1 MTIPPRYTAEPDG
14 PLKRFADRVG
24 SRVDLVLIAALVV
37 GVAVRVWEF
46 GSIPPG
52 LNQDEASTAY
62 DAFSILNYGVDR
74 SGFHIPLVL
83 NSWGSGMYALASYL
97 EMPFLAAFGLSITA
111 ARMAFLVAGVVAI
124 PVFFSLLRESVD
136 LRTARI
142 GAVLLAISPWH
153 IMISRWGLDSNMF
166 PFMFL
171 LGAACLVRSVKSE
184 RWLIP
189 AFALIA
195 LSLYGYGT
203 AYIAVPVFLGLCLA
217 YGIRHELWRIA
228 TVAWSVAAF
237 TVVALPIALYVM
249 INRFGWD
256 SIETPLFSIPRL
268 TGVPRFES
276 MSNIDVVD
284 NLWVAIKL
292 FTTQNDGLIWNSV
305 PYFGIMYVFSTVLA
319 VPGLAI
325 LCYRIYSK
333 NTQKEFDPSFV
344 LVAWSFAAI
353 VLCAF
358 LSMNINR
365 ANIAM
370 FPFIA
375 CTAVT
380 VSALWKHRWAVVVLG
395 AAFAIS
401 FAAFLHTYFGSYRS
415 EAAGAFYSSF
425 GEAIKYAAAQ
435 TQGQICVTGD
445 VNMPYIFV
453 LFNTEADPREFA
465 ATVRY
470 DNPGAEFQ
478 QVGSFDRY
486 TFGLNRC
493 PESTDVVIATNAEAQ
508 QIQAPGF
515 TPRAFERYTV
525 FTRDS

>member
-1 MTIPPRYTAEPDG
+1 MTIPRYGVEPSG
-14 PLKRFADRVG
+14 LKRFSEQVG
-24 SRVDLVLIAALVV
+24 GRVDLVLIAALVV
-37 GVAVRVWEF
+37 GALVRIWDF

-74 SGFHIPLVL
+74 NGFHIPLVL

-97 EMPFLAAFGLSITA
+97 QMPFIGVFGLSITS
-111 ARMAFLVAGVVAI
+111 ARLVFLVAGLVAI
-124 PVFFSLLRESVD
+124 PVFFYLLRESVD

-153 IMISRWGLDSNMF
+153 IMVSRWGLDSNLF
-166 PFMFL
+166 PFVFL
-171 LGAACLVRSVKSE
+171 LGAACLVRSVKCE

-203 AYIAVPVFLGLCLA
+203 AYIAVPVFLVLCLA
-217 YGIRHELWRIA
+217 YGIWHKLWRAA
-228 TVAWSVAAF
+228 TIAWSIAAF
-237 TVVALPIALYVM
+237 TLVAVPIALYVM
-249 INRFGWD
+249 INRFGWN

-276 MSNIDVVD
+276 MSNVDVID
-284 NLWVAIKL
+284 NLGVAIKL
-292 FTTQNDGLIWNSV
+292 FVTQDDGLIWNSI
-305 PYFGIMYVFSTVLA
+305 PYFGIMYVFSTALA

-325 LCYRIYSK
+325 LCYRIFAR
-333 NTQKEFDPSFV
+333 NGINQFDPAFV
-344 LVAWSFAAI
+344 MVAWSFAAMA
-353 VLCAF
+353 LCAF
-358 LSMNINR
+358 LPVNINR

-380 VSALWKHRWAVVVLG
+380 VSWLWKHRWAAAALCV
-395 AAFAIS
+395 AFAVS
-401 FAAFLHTYFGSYRS
+401 FGAFLHTYFGSYRTQ
-415 EAAGAFYSSF
+415 AAGAFYSSF
-425 GEAIKYAAAQ
+425 GEAISYAAAQ
-435 TQGQICVTGD
+435 TQGEICVTGD

-453 LFNTEADPREFA
+453 LFHTKADPRKFSE
-465 ATVRY
+465 TVRY

-478 QVGSFDRY
+478 QVGAFDRY

-493 PESTDVVIATNAEAQ
+493 PSGTDVVIATNAEAQ
-508 QIQAPGF
+508 QIRAPDF
-515 TPRAFERYTV
+515 TPRTFERYTV
-525 FTRDS
+525 FTRQR